1 MCYERLGEGA
11 FCRQNRIDR
20 RMTTAIQ
27 GKAYEIMLQPE
38 DRLLQK
44 GEREISCAYTD
55 GVKYQASAVVGAKG
69 WKEK

>member
-1 MCYERLGEGA
+1 
-11 FCRQNRIDR
+11 
-20 RMTTAIQ
+20 MTTAIQ